1 MEKALAPQKGAIEAL
16 AEKMIRYFETAGCE
30 GSEYKET
37 LPSFV
42 RFAHRENITVKTLSS
57 LKEKN
62 AGFREAYE
70 ECEEILKDRITDG
83 ALCRRLDSS
92 FAKFL
97 LSARYGFSDKEESMD
112 GEAFSLSVTVKEPIA

>member
-1 MEKALAPQKGAIEAL
+1 MENEAEKASTEARLAK
-16 AEKMIRYFETAGCE
+16 KMLHYFETAGCE
-30 GSEYKET
+30 GSEYKEL

-42 RFAHRENITVKTLSS
+42 RFGRREGLSFKALS
-57 LKEKN
+57 LLREKSE
-62 AGFREAYE
+62 AFKEAYE

-97 LSARYGFSDKEESMD
+97 LSARYGYSDKEED
-112 GEAFSLSVTVKEPIA
+112 GGAEAFSLTVSVKEPTE

>member
-1 MEKALAPQKGAIEAL
+1 MEKEAAHQSAEAVLAQ
-16 AEKMIRYFETAGCE
+16 KMIRYFETAGCE
-30 GSEYKET
+30 GSEYKEL

-42 RFAHRENITVKTLSS
+42 RFAHRENLSVKALSAMREES
-57 LKEKN
+57 
-62 AGFREAYE
+62 APFREAYE

-97 LSARYGFSDKEESMD
+97 LSARYGYSDKEED
-112 GEAFSLSVTVKEPIA
+112 GGSEAFSLSVTVKEPTK

>member
-1 MEKALAPQKGAIEAL
+1 MENEAEKASTEARLAK
-16 AEKMIRYFETAGCE
+16 KMLHYFETAGCE
-30 GSEYKET
+30 GSEYKEL

-42 RFAHRENITVKTLSS
+42 RFGRREGLSVKALS
-57 LKEKN
+57 LLREKSE
-62 AGFREAYE
+62 AFKEAYE

-97 LSARYGFSDKEESMD
+97 LSARYGYSDKEED
-112 GEAFSLSVTVKEPIA
+112 GGTEAFSLTVSVKEPTE